1 MRSVFVILVVFAV
14 GVTGCG
20 SDTGDLTIGNE
31 WARTSASMQN
41 AGAAYMTITGG
52 DAADGLVGVAVDSS
66 VAAMA
71 ELHET
76 SMIESD
82 DGSEMMSMQQVS
94 AIDVPA
100 NGEVK
105 LEPGGYHVMLMQ
117 LAEPLV
123 VGSEFMITLTFENAG
138 DIDVTVEVRDD

>member
-1 MRSVFVILVVFAV
+1 MRSVFILLVVLAV

-20 SDTGDLTIGNE
+20 SDTGDLTIGGE

-52 DAADGLVGVAVDSS
+52 DAADRLLGVAVDSS

-76 SMIESD
+76 SMVEGD

-100 NGEVK
+100 NGEVR

-123 VGSEFMITLTFENAG
+123 VGSEFVITLTFESAG